1 MIATCVIQPID
12 IVKVRLQL
20 AGEAGQKANP
30 FSISADILRNEGG
43 IRAFYKGLDSAL
55 LRQALYTTSR
65 FGIFFSLSDY
75 VKKKNNTTALT
86 FL

>member
-1 MIATCVIQPID
+1 MLATCFIQPVD

-20 AGEAGQKANP
+20 AGESGSPMGP
-30 FSISADILRNEGG
+30 FQIARQIIQNEGG
-43 IRAFYKGLDSAL
+43 VRAFYKGLDSAL

-75 VKKKNNTTALT
+75 VKK
-86 FL
+86 